1 MLLSVMLGFAIWF
14 VIRMVLSGFYVVE
27 QNERAVKT
35 ILGKAKR
42 LGKLTT
48 LDDASLTESLRE
60 TEKDRYIYPQLE
72 VIPPG
77 GPYFKWP
84 WEQIHKVPVATQLV
98 NIAYDPENTQVNQG
112 NTALEAVTKDQLNIN
127 LRGELRFTISD
138 RNLYAYLFGV
148 QIRSRISWDILSRFF
163 VNGLQTSK
171 HHSKR
176 MWRVKISH

>member
-1 MLLSVMLGFAIWF
+1 
-14 VIRMVLSGFYVVE
+14 MVLSGFYVVE

-98 NIAYDPENTQVNQG
+98 NIAFDPENTRVNQG

-148 QIRSRISWDILSRFF
+148 QNPIAHIMGYFVAILRERIANFEAPLKKDVEGKDIF
-163 VNGLQTSK
+163 
-171 HHSKR
+171 HC
-176 MWRVKISH
+176 